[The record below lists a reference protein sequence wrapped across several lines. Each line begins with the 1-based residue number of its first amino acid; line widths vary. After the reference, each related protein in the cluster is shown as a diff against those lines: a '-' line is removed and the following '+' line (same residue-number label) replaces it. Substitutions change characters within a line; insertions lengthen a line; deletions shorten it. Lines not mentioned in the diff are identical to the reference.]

1 MLLFSLISLFTTAAA
16 LGDGSPICDIA
27 SIGKMEG
34 AHGAP
39 APSGFSL
46 VLSSTDASGPITVTI
61 ANSEGRTDFE
71 GILLFAQ
78 DAQNKAHLG
87 AFASIPEGFKAQ
99 DKCEAEGFAGE
110 ATSTLTHAKSNKM
123 ALSTEFRWAP
133 AASDNV
139 AVTYGAGTVV
149 FRAVIATTIPGEPCQ
164 IILSA
169 PLTVTALEEESGV

>member
-1 MLLFSLISLFTTAAA
+1 
-16 LGDGSPICDIA
+16 
-27 SIGKMEG
+27 
-34 AHGAP
+34 
-39 APSGFSL
+39 
-46 VLSSTDASGPITVTI
+46 
-61 ANSEGRTDFE
+61 
-71 GILLFAQ
+71 
-78 DAQNKAHLG
+78 LG